1 MPLPETV
8 VNVAALAAAM
18 VGVGAF
24 YAGAI
29 RTAAGLITAA
39 FGLLAAVALVGGAH
53 WTAVFLAAFA
63 AAPLAAIA
71 QHTRVV
77 RARETRQEVHR

>member
-18 VGVGAF
+18 VGTGVFLAGWARVG
-24 YAGAI
+24 
-29 RTAAGLITAA
+29 AGLITAA

-77 RARETRQEVHR
+77 RRREAREEARR